1 MTGALAESLGRSGC
15 LTVRAFPAGGDVP
28 PDPNAVGIAFES
40 KNDWLA
46 LIEAAADGTEP
57 VSIVLVLGDR
67 PEDECTIAL
76 ARAATA
82 RAIAVALGSL
92 PHDVPVAFWFVTRPS
107 EAVLLQRNKPIPPP
121 PCGLAK
127 RLLRASAHRLSQ
139 RTPPSGGCPAQWQT
153 RMRG

>member
-1 MTGALAESLGRSGC
+1 
-15 LTVRAFPAGGDVP
+15 
-28 PDPNAVGIAFES
+28 
-40 KNDWLA
+40 
-46 LIEAAADGTEP
+46 
-57 VSIVLVLGDR
+57 
-67 PEDECTIAL
+67 L

-127 RLLRASAHRLSQ
+127 RRLRTSAHRLSQ
-139 RTPPSGGCPAQWQT
+139 RTPPSGCRAQWQT
-153 RMRG
+153 ECAVEHTAIGCRQHGRCGVQRIAAELLALPRRGRNY

>member
-1 MTGALAESLGRSGC
+1 
-15 LTVRAFPAGGDVP
+15 
-28 PDPNAVGIAFES
+28 
-40 KNDWLA
+40 
-46 LIEAAADGTEP
+46 
-57 VSIVLVLGDR
+57 
-67 PEDECTIAL
+67 L

-107 EAVLLQRNKPIPPP
+107 EAVLLQRNKPLPPP

-127 RLLRASAHRLSQ
+127 RRLRASAHRLSQ